1 MHQAFYRKYR
11 PQIFA
16 DVVGRDTVTT
26 VLRGQVKSGKV
37 SHAYLFCGM
46 RGSGKTTC
54 AKILAKAVNCLH
66 PVNGDPCGECENCRA
81 IESGLTLDIVE
92 MDAASNNGVNDIRDI
107 IEQVTYTPAEL
118 KMRVYIIDE
127 VHMLST
133 AAFNA
138 LLKTLEEPPAHVMF
152 ILATTELHK
161 LPATIV
167 SRCQRFDFEKL
178 EMSDIVSRL
187 KYVAGCE
194 NIDCDEDALYV
205 MAKEASGAL
214 RDALGYLELCAASGL
229 KLDEKTV
236 SHLLGTSRYDTLIS
250 IADAASARDYGKTFA
265 ALQEAY
271 AQVNDVTVMW
281 FGLISVYRDM
291 LVIKTTGS
299 YAYVSAT
306 PAQAK
311 RLSAIIGR
319 FSREKLLSAIKIM
332 NDALY
337 IMQRIPSQKQMTA
350 DLAMLKICDERLD
363 TSYDALLSRISALED
378 AVSLGIPARV
388 REQPAEQPEEIKEEI
403 KKPAEPKPVQP
414 DKTEEKTMKVF
425 RGFADVV
432 SKMKAKDRSCSA
444 YMTAAKA
451 YECSDGTLLIQFD
464 NPFALSLAE
473 TSKDSIVAAV
483 MSVTDKYTA
492 QTVRFD
498 LSGIK
503 NDFVLIDE
511 VIEAAN
517 EDNNGGNDES

>member
-66 PVNGDPCGECENCRA
+66 PVDGDPCGECENCRA

-92 MDAASNNGVNDIRDI
+92 MDAASNNGVNDIRDM

-138 LLKTLEEPPAHVMF
+138 LLKTLEEPPSHVMF

-194 NIDCDEDALYV
+194 HIDCDEDALYV

-250 IADAASARDYGKTFA
+250 IADAASSRDYGKTFA

-299 YAYVSAT
+299 YSYVSAT

-311 RLSAIIGR
+311 RLSNIIGR

-332 NDALY
+332 DEALY
-337 IMQRIPSQKQMTA
+337 IMQRIPSQKQLTA
-350 DLAMLKICDERLD
+350 DLAMLKICDEKLD
-363 TSYDALLSRISALED
+363 ASYESLQSRVSALED
-378 AVSLGIPARV
+378 AVSLGIPAKRP
-388 REQPAEQPEEIKEEI
+388 QPSHVG
-403 KKPAEPKPVQP
+403 EPKPEPVKAPEAQEP
-414 DKTEEKTMKVF
+414 GITANKEEKTMKVF

-432 SKMKAKDRSCSA
+432 SKMKAKDKSCSA
-444 YMTAAKA
+444 YMSAAKA
-451 YECSDGTLLIQFD
+451 YECSDGTLLIMFD
-464 NPFALSLAE
+464 NTFALSLAE
-473 TSKDSIVAAV
+473 SSKDQIIATV
-483 MSVTDKYTA
+483 MSVTDKYTSR
-492 QTVRFD
+492 TVK
-498 LSGIK
+498 LEPAETKSG
-503 NDFVLIDE
+503 FVLIDE

-517 EDNNGGNDES
+517 EDDNGGKNES

>member
-66 PVNGDPCGECENCRA
+66 PVDGDPCGQCENCRA

-92 MDAASNNGVNDIRDI
+92 MDAASNNGVNDVRDM

-127 VHMLST
+127 VHMLSN

-187 KYVAGCE
+187 RYVADCE
-194 NIDCDEDALYV
+194 HIECDDDALYV

-250 IADAASARDYGKTFA
+250 IADAASSKDYGRTFE

-271 AQVNDVTVMW
+271 SQVNDVSVMW

-299 YAYVSAT
+299 YSYVSAT
-306 PAQAK
+306 PSQAK

-319 FSREKLLSAIKIM
+319 FSREKLISAIKIM

-337 IMQRIPSQKQMTA
+337 IMQRIPVQKQMIA

-363 TSYDALLSRISALED
+363 ASYESLQSRVAALED
-378 AVSLGIPARV
+378 GVSLGAFRKPERIPEA
-388 REQPAEQPEEIKEEI
+388 PETP
-403 KKPAEPKPVQP
+403 KPAEEQAKPQAETPKPAQ
-414 DKTEEKTMKVF
+414 TEAKTMKIF

-432 SKMKAKDRSCSA
+432 SKMKEKDRSCSA
-444 YMTAAKA
+444 YMAAAKA
-451 YECSDGTLLIQFD
+451 YECSDGTLRILFD
-464 NPFALSLAE
+464 NTFALSLAE
-473 TSKDSIVAAV
+473 ASKDLIDVTV
-483 MSVTDKYTA
+483 MSVTDKYTSR
-492 QTVRFD
+492 T
-498 LSGIK
+498 IK
-503 NDFVLIDE
+503 LEPAKTESDFVLIDE

-517 EDNNGGNDES
+517 EDNGGNNES

>member
-11 PQIFA
+11 PQVFS

-66 PVNGDPCGECENCRA
+66 PVDGDPCGECENCRA
-81 IESGLTLDIVE
+81 IDSGLTLDIVE
-92 MDAASNNGVNDIRDI
+92 MDAASNNGVNDIRDM

-118 KMRVYIIDE
+118 KTRVYIIDE
-127 VHMLST
+127 VHMLSN

-178 EMSDIVSRL
+178 EMSDIVKRL
-187 KYVAGCE
+187 RYVADCE
-194 NIDCDEDALYV
+194 HIDCDDDALYV

-250 IADAASARDYGKTFA
+250 IADAASSRDYGRTFA

-271 AQVNDVTVMW
+271 SQVNEVSVMW
-281 FGLISVYRDM
+281 LGLISVYRDM

-299 YAYVSAT
+299 YSYVSAT
-306 PAQAK
+306 PSQAK
-311 RLSAIIGR
+311 RLSSIIGR
-319 FSREKLLSAIKIM
+319 FSKEKLLSAVKIM

-337 IMQRIPSQKQMTA
+337 LMQRLPEQKQMIA
-350 DLAMLKICDERLD
+350 DLSMLKICDERLD
-363 TSYDALLSRISALED
+363 SSYESLQSRVAALED
-378 AVSLGIPARV
+378 GVSLGTV
-388 REQPAEQPEEIKEEI
+388 RKAAATDETFLESIAKNEPEPVSENAAPEPEKEQ
-403 KKPAEPKPVQP
+403 
-414 DKTEEKTMKVF
+414 KTMKIF

-444 YMTAAKA
+444 YMAAAKA
-451 YECSDGTLLIQFD
+451 YECSDGTLRILFD
-464 NPFALSLAE
+464 NNFALSLAE
-473 TSKDSIVAAV
+473 GAKELIDVTV
-483 MSVTDKYTA
+483 MSVTDKYDGRT
-492 QTVRFD
+492 
-498 LSGIK
+498 IK
-503 NDFVLIDE
+503 LEPVKTESEFVLIDE

-517 EDNNGGNDES
+517 EDNGGNNES